1 MRGHQP
7 IRITKFNGL
16 WKRGDDESVPLDHFS
31 DCINVDFF
39 DSGFESRKGI
49 EPFIVDPPCGNLSN
63 TKRTY
68 RYPSPGGDTDRML
81 VLNSAGEIFDTGA
94 PEPCTAIL
102 TIPEMTDF
110 AAVFWNGRAYI
121 SPHDG
126 IMGLED
132 EVVYVYLGYGE
143 DARPA
148 AGNGPTGAMTAA
160 NGSTTNVKLQAG
172 QRVFAVVYETDT
184 GFLTKIG
191 GNVSHLCTGAHM
203 VTLTNVP
210 VSPDSFVVKRHIV
223 ATKAIPATEFTGD
236 LNGYQFFFVPD
247 GEIDDNVTTTLADI
261 DFYDSEL
268 IDDATYLQDLLE
280 EIPAGVNLTLY
291 HSRLISIAEFG
302 EADEDPLLDTSGNI
316 SLVRVSEPGE
326 LEAFDAVT
334 GLFVAP
340 LDGYPLTNAQ
350 EYRDNLYLFK
360 NRKTISYV
368 DNGDNPS
375 TWLPVL
381 IDSGMGATVHGI
393 ALVLDANG
401 IHIDFLIICN
411 ITGVVLFNGGFGD
424 NALSYKIE
432 DFWDALDKDEFH
444 EIQILNDPILRKLYI
459 VTPDGNLLVGN
470 YQQGLTPK
478 DVKWTP
484 WGFDLEV
491 TTIAL
496 IDQNTL
502 ILGGLG
508 EI

>member
-1 MRGHQP
+1 
-7 IRITKFNGL
+7 
-16 WKRGDDESVPLDHFS
+16 
-31 DCINVDFF
+31 
-39 DSGFESRKGI
+39 
-49 EPFIVDPPCGNLSN
+49 
-63 TKRTY
+63 
-68 RYPSPGGDTDRML
+68 
-81 VLNSAGEIFDTGA
+81 
-94 PEPCTAIL
+94 
-102 TIPEMTDF
+102 
-110 AAVFWNGRAYI
+110 
-121 SPHDG
+121 
-126 IMGLED
+126 
-132 EVVYVYLGYGE
+132 
-143 DARPA
+143 
-148 AGNGPTGAMTAA
+148 
-160 NGSTTNVKLQAG
+160 
-172 QRVFAVVYETDT
+172 
-184 GFLTKIG
+184 
-191 GNVSHLCTGAHM
+191 
-203 VTLTNVP
+203 
-210 VSPDSFVVKRHIV
+210 
-223 ATKAIPATEFTGD
+223 
-236 LNGYQFFFVPD
+236 
-247 GEIDDNVTTTLADI
+247 
-261 DFYDSEL
+261 
-268 IDDATYLQDLLE
+268 
-280 EIPAGVNLTLY
+280 
-291 HSRLISIAEFG
+291 
-302 EADEDPLLDTSGNI
+302 
-316 SLVRVSEPGE
+316 
-326 LEAFDAVT
+326 
-334 GLFVAP
+334 